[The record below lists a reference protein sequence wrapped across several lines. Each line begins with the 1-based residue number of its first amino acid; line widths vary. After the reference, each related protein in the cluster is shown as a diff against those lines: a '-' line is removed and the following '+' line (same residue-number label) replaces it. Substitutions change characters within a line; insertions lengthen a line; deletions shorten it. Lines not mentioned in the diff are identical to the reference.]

1 MSLADSI
8 ECIEE
13 ADMRRNEF
21 WCTSDVAQPLT
32 KFTQHRTVFDLNEDS
47 AEWRD
52 HRAGHCRFRHLQRQK
67 TALSDVRCDGIEHDC
82 VVRHAAHRQM
92 RAKGDGLLLRSQA
105 LAACW
110 PQRSADI
117 WCLAPIPQRLQCSN
131 GSIAGHCSSHSLSPR
146 NACARS
152 WPRTAC

>member
-47 AEWRD
+47 AN
-52 HRAGHCRFRHLQRQK
+52 GVI
-67 TALSDVRCDGIEHDC
+67 TAPVTAVFATFSGKRPHFLTYVATASSTTASSGTLHTVRCGRKATVC
-82 VVRHAAHRQM
+82 CCAA
-92 RAKGDGLLLRSQA
+92 KRS
-105 LAACW
+105 
-110 PQRSADI
+110 I
-117 WCLAPIPQRLQCSN
+117 
-131 GSIAGHCSSHSLSPR
+131 
-146 NACARS
+146 
-152 WPRTAC
+152 